1 MRRVFKLN
9 KSFELGFLEVSAQF
23 HWSIFIAIFSVEQ
36 RDQSAEERI
45 PECWR
50 QMSSAASSYC
60 FLYNQRNKIV
70 SLRPNPVFLPRHVR
84 KTCSSH
90 FLCTCHSFGGWSAAK
105 LVADAKRKGAW
116 RSACDWACAFTIDYL
131 LLDCW
136 TSNQIGFQVSL
147 NDMNSLKISITN
159 PPIPYPVHLHMCNN
173 ERSWQASSH
182 LP

>member
-60 FLYNQRNKIV
+60 FVYSQRNKIV

-105 LVADAKRKGAW
+105 LVAAAKRTGKWVLVILLACSVHLQNMSKGKLG
-116 RSACDWACAFTIDYL
+116 R
-131 LLDCW
+131 
-136 TSNQIGFQVSL
+136 VSL
-147 NDMNSLKISITN
+147 CVAFEGRF
-159 PPIPYPVHLHMCNN
+159 PWC
-173 ERSWQASSH
+173 
-182 LP
+182 